1 MRHIATIVL
10 CFNMLLSGL
19 SAQNCIPDTLYRDST
34 AGVYPGPITPTN
46 PNGGIDTFAC
56 IGQPFEFVFTVI
68 IPDTFSFNGLLL
80 NLLSAQIEEQGAVSG
95 LPDGISYS
103 CNPPDCIFPADSI
116 GCIVLQGIPT
126 ANNTAGE
133 YEPVITMT
141 INTNIFPITT
151 SFPGAIFPG
160 KYILE
165 LRDENCMLTGI
176 HSFALPDGWNAYP
189 NPVEDNWNL
198 RYMADGMVQ
207 HQLIVSD
214 ITGRM
219 VLNQEWTAS
228 GTQELSVPV
237 GDWGNGM
244 YIYRLTAGDRMVSGR
259 LIVSG
264 K

>member
-1 MRHIATIVL
+1 MILI
-10 CFNMLLSGL
+10 SGMT
-19 SAQNCIPDTLYRDST
+19 AQNCIPDTLYRDST

-80 NLLSAQIEEQGAVSG
+80 NLLSAQIAETGAVSG
-95 LPDGISYS
+95 LPDGIGYA

-126 ANNTAGE
+126 ASNIPGE

-151 SFPGAIFPG
+151 SFPGTIFPG

-176 HSFALPDGWNAYP
+176 HSYSLPDDWQTFP
-189 NPVEDNWNL
+189 NPVLDHWNI
-198 RYMADGMVQ
+198 RYSSPTLSSND
-207 HQLIVSD
+207 LIVTD
-214 ITGRM
+214 ISGRQIYQSTW
-219 VLNQEWTAS
+219 VGS
-228 GTQELSVPV
+228 GMQELSIPV
-237 GDWGNGM
+237 SNWESGV
-244 YIYRLTAGDRMVSGR
+244 YLYRLTTGDRMVSGR
-259 LIVSG
+259 LIVSAR
-264 K
+264 